1 MFDFAYRSQQTPE
14 TSWLS
19 PDGILTLFSVDLVV
33 CFGLAKLADFEVFN
47 EDFTV
52 HSEFFLLLSIWK

>member
-19 PDGILTLFSVDLVV
+19 PDGILTLFNVDLVV
-33 CFGLAKLADFEVFN
+33 IGSGRGGYVCTGKMNLTFGGNVGCIWPKL
-47 EDFTV
+47 
-52 HSEFFLLLSIWK
+52 I

>member
-19 PDGILTLFSVDLVV
+19 PDGILTLFNVDLVV
-33 CFGLAKLADFEVFN
+33 IGLGRGGCVCAEKMNLTFGGNVGCIWPKL
-47 EDFTV
+47 
-52 HSEFFLLLSIWK
+52 I